1 MARQAP
7 PVAPTME
14 PAVRRVLTELEP
26 GSPGGV
32 PGPGPDGWTGRLRV
46 DESDP
51 FFYDHPLDH
60 VPGMLLLEGMLRSA
74 AHAADRGGV
83 ADTRR
88 ADDGPHGPRHVA
100 ALELRLNRL
109 CRPDPPARVEV
120 APVPGA
126 APGRYAVRVVQDGA
140 EICGGTVLLGGARG
154 TDPGPVAPGHAARGA
169 ARVPRPRTGRA
180 ADARLVHKRRPG
192 AVLVGPLSPEGD
204 GFRADLLAERDHHG
218 SAVHPTTLL
227 VECARQF
234 ATMAGH
240 LVARVPLDWQFLLT
254 TITVATPAPVPAAA
268 RLHLWSRHRAGAG
281 RSRAIEVEVRAVDQA
296 EPLGTV
302 GFGVTMLPRRSY
314 ERLRASGRI

>member
-1 MARQAP
+1 MPRQAP
-7 PVAPTME
+7 PVAPTAE

-26 GSPGGV
+26 GSPGGT

-60 VPGMLLLEGMLRSA
+60 VPGMLLLEGMLRTA
-74 AHAADRGGV
+74 AHADRAD

-88 ADDGPHGPRHVA
+88 ADNCPRGSYGPRHVA
-100 ALELRLNRL
+100 ALELRLTRL
-109 CRPDPPARVEV
+109 CRPDPPARVEA

-126 APGRYAVRVVQDGA
+126 GGAARYTVRVVQDGA
-140 EICGGTVLLGGARG
+140 EICGGTVLLGEASAGTGAG
-154 TDPGPVAPGHAARGA
+154 GPARL
-169 ARVPRPRTGRA
+169 PRPRPGRA

-192 AVLVGPLSPEGD
+192 AVLVGPLSRESD
-204 GFRADLLAERDHHG
+204 GFRADLLTEREEHAAG
-218 SAVHPTTLL
+218 VHPTTLL

-240 LVARVPLDWQFLLT
+240 LVAEVPLDWQFLLT
-254 TITVATPAPVPAAA
+254 TITVATPAPTTPAPAPAAE
-268 RLHLWSRHRAGAG
+268 RLHLWSRYRATAG
-281 RSRAIEVEVRAVDQA
+281 RSRAIEVEVRAADRSA
-296 EPLGTV
+296 ALGTV